1 MEKGVLIHDNHD
13 LEYLLNQIDS
23 IALPED
29 KTKKSTDGCELP
41 HGGTAKD
48 MQRADKNASLYD
60 FIDMVAKIVDYT
72 MQDLDVTFLSD
83 EQQNIIKDPE
93 IPTNH
98 AFISYRVISRK
109 SKDEYKPIVREEIIE
124 HDENNKQR
132 IGQVYGQRFDCTVQ
146 FNIFSAENKVATKV
160 MEKFEELMI
169 AYAGYF
175 KKQGVQ
181 ELFFEE
187 QLTDNEYNNFR
198 ETLSVRNLRYYVQVE
213 KLTVI
218 FNRRVDDI
226 ILVGDTVKNKDNN
239 TN

>member
-1 MEKGVLIHDNHD
+1 MEKGVLVHDNHD

-29 KTKKSTDGCELP
+29 KTKKSIDGCELP

-218 FNRRVDDI
+218 FNRRVGDI